1 MIVCILFVGCNP
13 SQNYQKKQFWT
24 ERHRPTTRRMAAQHG
39 GIAFSTFCSAAR
51 WVFLVGSLFLTG
63 WKKVVL
69 ANGHEQNH
77 HGQNDSTPGTEHG
90 SKDPL
95 DEAPELQTFH
105 QIRHHFGH
113 HLGMRLTDLDS
124 WRQIFKKWAK
134 WDGFLGCFWHSKTGT
149 RMENHS

>member
-1 MIVCILFVGCNP
+1 
-13 SQNYQKKQFWT
+13 
-24 ERHRPTTRRMAAQHG
+24 
-39 GIAFSTFCSAAR
+39 
-51 WVFLVGSLFLTG
+51 
-63 WKKVVL
+63 VL

-149 RMENHS
+149 RMENQ